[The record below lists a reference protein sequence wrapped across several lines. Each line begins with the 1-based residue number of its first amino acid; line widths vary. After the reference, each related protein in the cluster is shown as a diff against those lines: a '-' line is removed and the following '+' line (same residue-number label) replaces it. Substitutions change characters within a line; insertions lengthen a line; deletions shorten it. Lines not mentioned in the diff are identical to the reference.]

1 MPDSQPHHAL
11 AAEQALEQLQSRP
24 EGLSGAEAAERL
36 ARVGP
41 NELRVIRPVSA
52 WSILVAQ
59 LKSVVV
65 LLLAAACGV
74 ALALGD
80 LVDAAAIGAVLLI
93 NTLLGFVTELRARR
107 AMESLR
113 NLETPK
119 ALVLRDGKKA
129 EVESRTIVPGDVLE
143 LEEGRS
149 VPADAR
155 LLSAADLRM
164 NEAPLTGESAPV
176 VKQLDPL
183 PSDTPL
189 ADRVNSVYKGTTVAA
204 GTGQA
209 VVVATGMGT
218 ELGRIGQLVE
228 EIEDERTPL
237 ERRLDTLGRRMVWL
251 ALAIGAVVIAI
262 GAVYGHPI
270 GRLIETGIA
279 LAVASIPEGLP
290 ATATIA
296 LAVGVR
302 RMARRRALVRRLPS
316 VETLGSVTRVC
327 TDKTGTLTA
336 GQMTV
341 QVLWVAGREVT
352 ISGTGY
358 APEGKLNEEDREVSA
373 KDDAALRLALTIG
386 ALANRAEVTQTA
398 EGWTVRG
405 DATDAAL
412 LVAARKAGLEREE
425 LLREQPEVGVVP
437 FSSERMLMATFH
449 TASDGSTQALVKGA
463 PGKILELSTQALE
476 GEGEKPLD
484 EAGRA
489 RLLDTNKALASRGLR
504 VLALA
509 SARVSSTDES
519 ALAGLTFVGLA
530 GIIDPPAEGVKDTIR
545 HFNEAGI
552 RTVMITGDQQL
563 TAEAIARELGI
574 LEEGQEVMSGKDLA
588 QVAEPDRGARLERV
602 AAFSRVSPE
611 DKLTIITTYQ
621 NAGGIVAMLGDGVND
636 AAALKKADVGVA
648 MGKRG
653 TDVAKEVAAVVLQDD
668 RFPTIAAAIEEGRV
682 IFDNIRKFV
691 FYLFSCNL
699 AEVVVLLGATVAG
712 GHAPLLPVQILWLN
726 LVTDTFPAL
735 ALALEP
741 AEPDIMRRPPRDPD
755 EAILSASFVKRIAIY
770 AVLIAATTLGG
781 YAWALTRG
789 DTDPRRAMTVA
800 FMTLAFA
807 QLFHLLNA
815 RRNGPAITPK
825 HAFSNRWALGAVVLV
840 TALQIVSAHL
850 PPLAAVLGTV
860 PLSMADWTIVLGLAV
875 IPAALGQGYKLVRK
889 TGPA

>member
-11 AAEQALEQLQSRP
+11 SLAQALERLESRP
-24 EGLSGAEAAERL
+24 QGLTQADAANRL

-41 NELRVIRPVSA
+41 NELRIIRPVSA
-52 WSILVAQ
+52 WRILVAQ

-74 ALALGD
+74 ALGFGD
-80 LVDAAAIGAVLLI
+80 LVDAAAIGAVLVI
-93 NTLLGFVTELRARR
+93 NTLLGFITELRARR

-113 NLETPK
+113 DLETPR
-119 ALVLRDGKKA
+119 AMVLRDGKTV
-129 EVESRTIVPGDVLE
+129 EVESRTVVPGDVLQ

-155 LLSAADLRM
+155 LLSATDLRI

-183 PSDTPL
+183 PPDTPL
-189 ADRVNSVYKGTTVAA
+189 ADRLNTIYKGTTVAA
-204 GTGQA
+204 GTGRA
-209 VVVATGMGT
+209 VVIATGMET
-218 ELGRIGQLVE
+218 ELGRIGRLVE

-237 ERRLDTLGRRMVWL
+237 ERRLDTLGRRLVWL

-262 GAVYGHPI
+262 GAIHGHPI

-279 LAVASIPEGLP
+279 LAVAAIPEGLP
-290 ATATIA
+290 VTATIA
-296 LAVGVR
+296 LAVGVH
-302 RMARRRALVRRLPS
+302 RMAKRHALVRRLPS
-316 VETLGSVTRVC
+316 VETLGSVTMVC

-341 QVLWVAGREVT
+341 QELRIAGRQVT
-352 ISGTGY
+352 IAGAGY
-358 APEGKLNEEDREVSA
+358 APDGKLTEQDRELDA
-373 KDDAALRLALTIG
+373 RDDAQLRLALTIG
-386 ALANRAEVTQTA
+386 ALANRAEVEQTA
-398 EGWTVRG
+398 DGWTVRG

-412 LVAARKAGLEREE
+412 LVAARKAGLEREV
-425 LLREQPEVGVVP
+425 LLREQPEVGMVP

-449 TASDGSTQALVKGA
+449 RAGDGSTLALVKGA
-463 PGKILELSTQALE
+463 PGKVIELCTRILEAD
-476 GEGEKPLD
+476 GEKPLD
-484 EAGRA
+484 QDGRA
-489 RLLDTNKALASRGLR
+489 RLLESNRELASRGLR
-504 VLALA
+504 VIALA
-509 SARVSSTDES
+509 SAQVSTTDQS
-519 ALAGLTFVGLA
+519 ALTGLSFVGLA
-530 GIIDPPAEGVKDTIR
+530 GIIDPPADGVQETIR
-545 HFNEAGI
+545 SFNEAGI

-563 TAEAIARELGI
+563 TAESIARELGI
-574 LEEGQEVMSGKDLA
+574 LHQGQEVMSGKDLA
-588 QVAEPDRGARLERV
+588 RVAESDRGARLDRV

-611 DKLTIITTYQ
+611 DKLSIITAYQ

-653 TDVAKEVAAVVLQDD
+653 TDVAKDVAAVVLQDD
-668 RFPTIAAAIEEGRV
+668 RFPTIAAAVEEGRV

-699 AEVVVLLGATVAG
+699 AEVLVLLGATAAG
-712 GHAPLLPVQILWLN
+712 GQVVLLPVQILWLN

-741 AEPDIMRRPPRDPD
+741 AEPDVMRRPPRDPD
-755 EAILSASFVKRIAIY
+755 EAILSASFLKRIAVY
-770 AVLIAATTLGG
+770 AVLIAAVTLGG
-781 YAWALTRG
+781 YAWALSAEES
-789 DTDPRRAMTVA
+789 DPRRAMTVA

-815 RRNGPAITPK
+815 RRKGPALTRR
-825 HAFSNRWALGAVVLV
+825 HAFSNRWAFGAVALV
-840 TALQIVSAHL
+840 TGLQVIAAHL
-850 PPLAAVLGTV
+850 APLAEVLGTR
-860 PLSMADWTIVLGLAV
+860 PLPAGDWAVVVGLAA
-875 IPAALGQGYKLVRK
+875 IPALLGQGSKLLRNRK
-889 TGPA
+889 P

>member
-1 MPDSQPHHAL
+1 MPDSPHHAHSSDD
-11 AAEQALEQLQSRP
+11 ALRQLESRP
-24 EGLSGAEAAERL
+24 EGLTEAEAAARL
-36 ARVGP
+36 ARTGP

-52 WSILVAQ
+52 WSILIAQ

-80 LVDAAAIGAVLLI
+80 LVDAAAIGAVLVI

-113 NLETPK
+113 DLETPK
-119 ALVLRDGKKA
+119 ALVLRDGKTV
-129 EVESRTIVPGDVLE
+129 EIESRRIVPGDVLQ

-183 PSDTPL
+183 PQDTPL
-189 ADRVNSVYKGTTVAA
+189 ADRVNSIYKGTTVAA

-209 VVVATGMGT
+209 VVIATGMQT
-218 ELGRIGQLVE
+218 ELGRIGELVE

-262 GAVYGHPI
+262 GAIHGQAM
-270 GRLIETGIA
+270 GQLIETGIA

-302 RMARRRALVRRLPS
+302 RMAKRHALVRRLPS

-336 GQMTV
+336 GEMTV
-341 QVLWVAGREVT
+341 QVLWLAGREVT
-352 ISGTGY
+352 IGGAGY
-358 APEGKLNEEDREVSA
+358 GPEGKLTEKDREIA
-373 KDDAALRLALTIG
+373 ARDDAALRLALTIG
-386 ALANRAEVTQTA
+386 ALANRAVVEQA
-398 EGWTVRG
+398 GKGWTVRG
-405 DATDAAL
+405 DTTDAAL
-412 LVAARKAGLEREE
+412 LVAARKAGLERDA
-425 LLREQPEVGVVP
+425 LLQEQPEIGVVP

-449 TASDGSTQALVKGA
+449 KAPDGSTMALVKGA
-463 PGKILELSTQALE
+463 PGKVLEQSSQVLE
-476 GEGEKPLD
+476 ADGERPLD

-489 RLLDTNKALASRGLR
+489 RILDANKALASRGLR
-504 VLALA
+504 VIALA
-509 SARVSSTDES
+509 SARVAATDAS
-519 ALAGLTFVGLA
+519 ALTGLSFVGLA

-545 HFNEAGI
+545 SFNEAGI

-574 LEEGQEVMSGKDLA
+574 LREGQEVMSGKDLA
-588 QVAEPDRGARLERV
+588 QVAEPDRATRLERV

-611 DKLTIITTYQ
+611 DKLTIITGYQ
-621 NAGGIVAMLGDGVND
+621 AAGGIVAMLGDGVND

-668 RFPTIAAAIEEGRV
+668 RFPTIAAAVEEGRV

-712 GHAPLLPVQILWLN
+712 AQAPLLPVQILWLN

-741 AEPDIMRRPPRDPD
+741 AEPDIMRRPPRHPD
-755 EAILSASFVKRIAIY
+755 EAILSAAFLKRIALY

-781 YAWALTRG
+781 YAWAQSGG

-807 QLFHLLNA
+807 QLFHLVNA

-825 HAFSNRWALGAVVLV
+825 HLFSNRWALGAVVLV
-840 TALQIVSAHL
+840 TALQVVSAHL

-860 PLSMADWTIVLGLAV
+860 PLSAADWMVVLGFAV
-875 IPAALGQGYKLVRK
+875 VPAVLGQGYKLLRK

>member
-11 AAEQALEQLQSRP
+11 SPEQALEQLQSQP
-24 EGLSGAEAAERL
+24 LGLTEAEAAARL
-36 ARVGP
+36 DRVGP

-74 ALALGD
+74 ALALRD
-80 LVDAAAIGAVLLI
+80 LVDATAIGAVLVI
-93 NTLLGFVTELRARR
+93 NTLLGFVTEFRARR

-113 NLETPK
+113 ALEAPK
-119 ALVLRDGKKA
+119 ALVIRDGRTV
-129 EVESRTIVPGDVLE
+129 EIESRRIVPGDVLQ

-155 LLSAADLRM
+155 LLTAADLRM

-176 VKQLDPL
+176 IKQADAL
-183 PSDTPL
+183 PPDTPL

-209 VVVATGMGT
+209 VVIATGMET

-237 ERRLDTLGRRMVWL
+237 ERRLDMLGRRMVWL
-251 ALAIGAVVIAI
+251 ALGIGAVVIAI
-262 GAVYGHPI
+262 GVMYGHPI

-290 ATATIA
+290 ATTTIA
-296 LAVGVR
+296 LAVGVH
-302 RMARRRALVRRLPS
+302 RMAKRHALVRRLPS
-316 VETLGSVTRVC
+316 VETLGSVTLVC

-341 QVLWVAGREVT
+341 QELRVAGRAVKL
-352 ISGTGY
+352 SGVGF
-358 APEGKLNEEDREVSA
+358 APEGILTEGDRPLA
-373 KDDAALRLALTIG
+373 PRDDPAIRLALTIG
-386 ALANRAEVTQTA
+386 ALANRAEVNLTA

-412 LVAARKAGLEREE
+412 LIAARKGGLEREE
-425 LLREQPEVGVVP
+425 LLREQPEIGMVP
-437 FSSERMLMATFH
+437 FTSERMLMATFH
-449 TASDGSTQALVKGA
+449 RAGDGSTLALVKGA
-463 PGKILELSTQALE
+463 PGKIIELSTRMLDGG
-476 GEGEKPLD
+476 GERQLD
-484 EAGRA
+484 DAGRA
-489 RLLDTNKALASRGLR
+489 RLLETNRELASRGLR
-504 VLALA
+504 VIALA
-509 SARVSSTDES
+509 SARVSSTNES
-519 ALAGLTFVGLA
+519 ALQGLSFVGLA
-530 GIIDPPAEGVKDTIR
+530 GIIDPPAEGVMDTIR
-545 HFNEAGI
+545 RFNEAGI

-574 LEEGQEVMSGKDLA
+574 LHEGGEVMSGKALA
-588 QVAEPDRGARLERV
+588 RVPEAERGARLERV

-611 DKLTIITTYQ
+611 DKLTIITSYQ
-621 NAGGIVAMLGDGVND
+621 DAGGIVAMLGDGVND

-668 RFPTIAAAIEEGRV
+668 RFPTIAAAVEEGRV

-699 AEVVVLLGATVAG
+699 AEVLVLLGGTIAG
-712 GHAPLLPVQILWLN
+712 GHVPLLPVQILWLN

-741 AEPDIMRRPPRDPD
+741 AEPDVMRRPPRDPD
-755 EAILSASFVKRIAIY
+755 EAILSASFLKRIAVY
-770 AVLIAATTLGG
+770 AVLIAAVTLGG
-781 YAWALTRG
+781 YAWALSAEES
-789 DTDPRRAMTVA
+789 DPRRAMTVA
-800 FMTLAFA
+800 FMILAFA

-815 RRNGPAITPK
+815 RRKGPALTRR
-825 HAFSNRWALGAVVLV
+825 HAFSNRWAFGAVALV
-840 TALQIVSAHL
+840 AGLQIISAHL
-850 PPLAAVLGTV
+850 APLADVLGTRPLSASDWLVVLGLSAIPAVLG
-860 PLSMADWTIVLGLAV
+860 
-875 IPAALGQGYKLVRK
+875 QGSKLVRK
-889 TGPA
+889 LQPA

>member
-1 MPDSQPHHAL
+1 
-11 AAEQALEQLQSRP
+11 
-24 EGLSGAEAAERL
+24 
-36 ARVGP
+36 
-41 NELRVIRPVSA
+41 
-52 WSILVAQ
+52 
-59 LKSVVV
+59 
-65 LLLAAACGV
+65 
-74 ALALGD
+74 
-80 LVDAAAIGAVLLI
+80 
-93 NTLLGFVTELRARR
+93 
-107 AMESLR
+107 
-113 NLETPK
+113 
-119 ALVLRDGKKA
+119 
-129 EVESRTIVPGDVLE
+129 
-143 LEEGRS
+143 
-149 VPADAR
+149 
-155 LLSAADLRM
+155 M

-183 PSDTPL
+183 PPDTPL
-189 ADRVNSVYKGTTVAA
+189 ADRVNTIYKGTTVAA

-209 VVVATGMGT
+209 VVIATGMET
-218 ELGRIGQLVE
+218 ELGRIGRLVE

-262 GAVYGHPI
+262 GAMYGHPI

-296 LAVGVR
+296 LAVGVH
-302 RMARRRALVRRLPS
+302 RMAKRHALVRRLPS
-316 VETLGSVTRVC
+316 VETLGSVTMVC

-341 QVLWVAGREVT
+341 QELRIAGREVT
-352 ISGTGY
+352 IAGAGY
-358 APEGKLNEEDREVSA
+358 APEGKLTEQDREVTA
-373 KDDAALRLALTIG
+373 RDDAALRLALTIG
-386 ALANRAEVTQTA
+386 ALANRAEVEQTA
-398 EGWTVRG
+398 DGWTVRG

-412 LVAARKAGLEREE
+412 LVAARKAGLERDV
-425 LLREQPEVGVVP
+425 LLREQPEVGMVP

-449 TASDGSTQALVKGA
+449 TAGDGSTVALVKGA
-463 PGKILELSTQALE
+463 PGKVIELSTSLLD
-476 GEGEKPLD
+476 GEGQKPLD

-489 RLLDTNKALASRGLR
+489 RLLEINRELASRGLR
-504 VLALA
+504 VIALA
-509 SARVSSTDES
+509 SARVSTADES
-519 ALAGLTFVGLA
+519 ALTGLTFVGLA
-530 GIIDPPAEGVKDTIR
+530 GIIDPPAEGVQDTIR
-545 HFNEAGI
+545 SFNEAGI

-574 LEEGQEVMSGKDLA
+574 LHEGQEVMSGKDLA
-588 QVAEPDRGARLERV
+588 QVAESDRGARLERV

-611 DKLTIITTYQ
+611 DKLNIITAYQ

-668 RFPTIAAAIEEGRV
+668 RFPTIAAAVEEGRV

-699 AEVVVLLGATVAG
+699 AEVLVLLGATLAG
-712 GHAPLLPVQILWLN
+712 GHVPLLPVQILWLN

-741 AEPDIMRRPPRDPD
+741 AEPDVMRRPPRDPD
-755 EAILSASFVKRIAIY
+755 EAILSAAFLKRIAVY
-770 AVLIAATTLGG
+770 AVLIAAVTLGG
-781 YAWALTRG
+781 YAWALSAEES
-789 DTDPRRAMTVA
+789 DPRRAMTVA

-815 RRNGPAITPK
+815 RRKGPALTRR
-825 HAFSNRWALGAVVLV
+825 HAFSNRWAFGAVALV
-840 TALQIVSAHL
+840 TGLQIISAHL
-850 PPLAAVLGTV
+850 PPLAEILGTRPLPAGDWVVILGLAAIPAVLG
-860 PLSMADWTIVLGLAV
+860 
-875 IPAALGQGYKLVRK
+875 QGSKLVGK
-889 TGPA
+889 LKA